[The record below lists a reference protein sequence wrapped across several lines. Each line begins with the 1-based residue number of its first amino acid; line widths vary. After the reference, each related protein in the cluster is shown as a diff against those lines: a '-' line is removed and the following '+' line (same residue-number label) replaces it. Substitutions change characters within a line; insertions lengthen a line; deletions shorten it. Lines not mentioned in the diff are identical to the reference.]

1 MPATLRRKT
10 DGPSA
15 AINDRALHQLT
26 QVLKLLADDSRLRI
40 LLLLAREG
48 ELHVSALCDELRQSQ
63 PAVSHHL
70 TLLRMAN
77 LVGYRRDGKFNYYYL
92 DGARL
97 GGSIEQ
103 LIEEIVRARGAN
115 SDDRDSNY
123 RTLYSTLSSGATRPA
138 ARRR

>member
-15 AINDRALHQLT
+15 AISDRALHQLT

-48 ELHVSALCDELRQSQ
+48 EMHVTALCDELRQSQ

-103 LIEEIVRARGAN
+103 LIEEIVRARGSSA
-115 SDDRDSNY
+115 DDRDASY
-123 RTLYSTLSSGATRPA
+123 RTLYTTLSGAARPA